1 MATPTALPSSF
12 TAGDILTAANMNL
25 LRGAFRILQV
35 VTGTKTD
42 TFTTTSTSFVDIT
55 GLSVSITPTSNTS
68 KVLVVYVVQALGL
81 NGINLGAL
89 NLVRDSTNILLA
101 TSTGNRIA
109 ASNIIGAAVADNPG
123 TQTNFY
129 LDSPATTSAVTYKIQ
144 IRTMAAGTIYVNRTI
159 TDNDSTA
166 FSRGTST
173 LAVLEVSA

>member
-35 VTGTKTD
+35 VSDTKTD

-68 KVLVVYVVQALGL
+68 KVLVFYAVQALGL
-81 NGINLGAL
+81 NGINIGAL
-89 NLVRDSTNILLA
+89 NLVRDSTNILVA
-101 TSTGNRIA
+101 DAAGSRIQ

-123 TQTNFY
+123 TQTNVY
-129 LDSPATTSAVTYKIQ
+129 LDSPATTSATTYKIQ
-144 IRTMAAGTIYVNRTI
+144 IRTAGAGTIYVNRTI
-159 TDNDSTA
+159 TDTNSGDFA
-166 FSRGTST
+166 RGTST
-173 LAVLEVSA
+173 IVVCEVSA